1 MTVCESNVPPQVSL
15 RDSIEQGV
23 LLDAGEARLSMSTLQ
38 VVAASLSMCTDES
51 VMAITRAA
59 REEVV
64 RPGGEWIADA
74 DNIDAHYTSR
84 WQQQQ
89 QQQSPGSLDA
99 NLTRCAHFMADLE
112 RPHNKKW

>member
-1 MTVCESNVPPQVSL
+1 MSNALSQVAL
-15 RDSIEQGV
+15 RDSIEQGL
-23 LLDAGEARLSMSTLQ
+23 LLDAGEARLSLSTLQ
-38 VVAASLSMCTDES
+38 VVAASLAMCTDES

-74 DNIDAHYTSR
+74 DNMDAHYTSH
-84 WQQQQ
+84 WQQ

-112 RPHNKKW
+112 RPHTKKW